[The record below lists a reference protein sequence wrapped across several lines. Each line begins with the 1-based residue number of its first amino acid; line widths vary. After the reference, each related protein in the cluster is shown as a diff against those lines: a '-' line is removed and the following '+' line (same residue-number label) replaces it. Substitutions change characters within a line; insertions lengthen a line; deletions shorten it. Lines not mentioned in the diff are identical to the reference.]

1 MPTAVVTFGS
11 MVRGVA
17 RGLPLT
23 TPRTAPPPP
32 PPQALARDTLLA
44 DVVAVLLSHGYKVVL
59 LTGWKEQHPRGV
71 PTRAQDPRVFSLP
84 EASHAWLFAS
94 ASLVVHHGGAGT
106 TGRAL
111 ASGVPSLVIPVL
123 RWADQPTWG
132 ALAEARGV
140 GVVMRE
146 ANPTRRQIEA
156 ALCRVVN
163 GDLSPSAA
171 ASSSKSSFD
180 GAALHAGSRPRDRA
194 NVLGVVVRAEP
205 AAETAVEVL
214 ESCLC
219 DLVLTPGEA
228 DEVHPLA
235 PPPRLGSLTD
245 AQRMC
250 LRHCIPCSQ
259 LRSALA
265 ASSAGGAAS
274 PDPAIVAAAW
284 GRSQSQSHR
293 MQAADGRE
301 GGMPAEEH
309 AAVSDDADVPDSVS
323 AAPATSSGIAGLRHR
338 TGRGRTRASSPPPA
352 AATSSGSDDDTDTD
366 VSSSPGDAAAGG
378 ASAGARGDEDA
389 EADAELLAASEA
401 KRARSHAAVAK
412 MEALLRQE

>member
-1 MPTAVVTFGS
+1 M
-11 MVRGVA
+11 
-17 RGLPLT
+17 
-23 TPRTAPPPP
+23 
-32 PPQALARDTLLA
+32 
-44 DVVAVLLSHGYKVVL
+44 LLSHGYKVVL

-71 PTRAQDPRVFSLP
+71 PTRAEDPRVFSLP

-140 GVVMRE
+140 GVVVRE

-163 GDLSPSAA
+163 GELSPS
-171 ASSSKSSFD
+171 SSSSD
-180 GAALHAGSRPRDRA
+180 AATVHAGSRPRDRA

-219 DLVLTPGEA
+219 DLVLTPEEA
-228 DEVHPLA
+228 DAVHPLA
-235 PPPRLGSLTD
+235 PPPRLGSLSD

-265 ASSAGGAAS
+265 ASSAGGGAS

-284 GRSQSQSHR
+284 GRTQSQPHR
-293 MQAADGRE
+293 MQTTDRRKE
-301 GGMPAEEH
+301 GVPAEEH
-309 AAVSDDADVPDSVS
+309 AAVSDDADDVSGSAS
-323 AAPATSSGIAGLRHR
+323 AAPASDGGMIAGLRYR

-352 AATSSGSDDDTDTD
+352 AVAPPASDEDTDTEGG
-366 VSSSPGDAAAGG
+366 SSPGDVAAAAGASTG
-378 ASAGARGDEDA
+378 ASSDEEDA
-389 EADAELLAASEA
+389 AADAELLAASEA